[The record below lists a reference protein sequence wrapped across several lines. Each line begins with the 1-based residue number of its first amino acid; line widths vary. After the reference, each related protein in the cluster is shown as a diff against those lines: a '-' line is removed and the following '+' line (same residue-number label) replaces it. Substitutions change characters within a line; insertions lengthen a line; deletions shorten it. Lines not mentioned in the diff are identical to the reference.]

1 MRIALLALALSA
13 LCACSSLPEAA
24 NFSGATAGVTTSG
37 DTYGTSRRPDVY
49 GAFTRPSTPT
59 MLNRY

>member
-1 MRIALLALALSA
+1 MRIALLALALST
-13 LCACSSLPEAA
+13 LCACSSLPQAA
-24 NFSGATAGVTTSG
+24 DFSGATAGVTSGG
-37 DTYGTSRRPDVY
+37 DTFGTSRRPDVY